1 VVSCPHGRML
11 AFHGTEWLVVVMAL
25 IRITNMKPVNMK
37 PVTLLSLF
45 TLLCGA
51 SLAVRAA
58 AEVVADPE
66 LSPAEQAFADS
77 LTGAKLVGRYTTWDN
92 LDEPQRD
99 TYSIEKV
106 AKLNDEM
113 WMFVARIQYAGHD
126 ARLPLPLPVKWAGK
140 TPVITLDKL
149 PIPGFG
155 TFSARIVIQE
165 DQYAGTWDGGDHGG
179 HMYGRIVKEVPKKSQ
194 Q

>member
-1 VVSCPHGRML
+1 
-11 AFHGTEWLVVVMAL
+11 
-25 IRITNMKPVNMK
+25 MK

-126 ARLPLPLPVKWAGK
+126 ARLP
-140 TPVITLDKL
+140 
-149 PIPGFG
+149 
-155 TFSARIVIQE
+155 
-165 DQYAGTWDGGDHGG
+165 
-179 HMYGRIVKEVPKKSQ
+179 
-194 Q
+194 